1 MINKYIKKLLAPIFV
16 SLFFLINMASAG
28 YADTTVSAE
37 VGFIFNTLLF
47 LICGFLVMFM
57 AAGFAML
64 ESGMVTSKSVS
75 VICAKNI
82 GLFSIAGI
90 MFWMFGYNVAYGIP
104 EGGYIGKFIPW
115 SDSSK
120 IATGYAD
127 GSDWYFQMVFCA
139 TTCSIVSG
147 TLAERIKLWPFF
159 LFAAILTGFLYPFV
173 MGWQWGGGWLA
184 AAGFSDFAGSTL
196 VHSTGGAA
204 ALAGAILLG
213 PRLGRFTKSG
223 APSPVK
229 PFAASSIP
237 LVTIGVFILW
247 LGWFGFNGGSQLAMG
262 TGDDAIAVSKIFIN
276 TNLAACG
283 GVMAAAMIT
292 RLNFGKTDVV
302 QMLNGAIGGLVAI
315 TAEPLMPSPLA
326 AILIG
331 AVGGIIVVYGT
342 KFLFAMKI
350 DDVVGAIPAH
360 LFAGIWGTL
369 AVPITNS
376 GANFGTQLLGVIAI
390 NGTVFVIS
398 LIVWQIMKSTMGI
411 RLSKEGETKGTDVT
425 ETGVIAYAIR
435 D

>member
-1 MINKYIKKLLAPIFV
+1 MTKLLKKISAPLISLIF
-16 SLFFLINMASAG
+16 LLNMSSAG
-28 YADTTVSAE
+28 MAETTVSAE

-90 MFWMFGYNVAYGIP
+90 MFWLVGYNLAYGIDP
-104 EGGYIGKFIPW
+104 GGYIGKFIPW
-115 SDSSK
+115 ADGSK
-120 IATGYAD
+120 IDTGYSD

-139 TTCSIVSG
+139 TTVSIVSG
-147 TLAERIKLWPFF
+147 TMAERIKLWPFF
-159 LFAAILTGFLYPFV
+159 TFAAVLSGIIYPIV

-184 AAGFSDFAGSTL
+184 TMGFSDFAGSTL

-204 ALAGAILLG
+204 ALAGAMIIG

-223 APSPVK
+223 APAPLK

-262 TGDDAIAVSKIFIN
+262 TAADAIAVSKIFIN
-276 TNLAACG
+276 TFLAGAG
-283 GVMAAAMIT
+283 GVIGAAIIT
-292 RLNFGKTDVV
+292 RLHFGKTDVV
-302 QMLNGAIGGLVAI
+302 QMLNGCIGGLVSI
-315 TAEPLMPSPLA
+315 TAEPLLPSPFA

-331 AVGGIIVVYGT
+331 AVGGLIVVYGT
-342 KFLFAMKI
+342 KLLFSLQI
-350 DDVVGAIPAH
+350 DDVVGAVPAH

-369 AVPITNS
+369 IVPATNT
-376 GANFGTQLLGVIAI
+376 GANFSTQLIGVLSVNIF
-390 NGTVFVIS
+390 VFIVAYIVFS
-398 LIVWQIMKSTMGI
+398 LIKATIGL

>member
-1 MINKYIKKLLAPIFV
+1 MRKIFKKIITPATALL
-16 SLFFLINMASAG
+16 LLLNMSSAG
-28 YADTTVSAE
+28 VAETTVSAE
-37 VGFIFNTLLF
+37 VGFIFNTFLF
-47 LICGFLVMFM
+47 LVCGFLVMFM

-104 EGGYIGKFIPW
+104 EGGYIGKFMPW
-115 SDSSK
+115 SDGSK
-120 IATGYAD
+120 IGTGYAD

-139 TTCSIVSG
+139 TTVSIVSG

-184 AAGFSDFAGSTL
+184 ARGFSDFAGSTL

-213 PRLGRFTKSG
+213 PRLGRFTKKG
-223 APSPVK
+223 EPAPVK

-262 TGDDAIAVSKIFIN
+262 TFDDAVAVSKIFIN

-283 GVMAAAMIT
+283 GVMAAAIVT
-292 RLNFGKTDVV
+292 RLSMGKTDVV

-315 TAEPLMPSPLA
+315 TAEPLMPSPIA

-331 AVGGIIVVYGT
+331 AVGGVIVVYGT

-350 DDVVGAIPAH
+350 DDVVGAVPAH

-376 GANFGTQLLGVIAI
+376 GANFGTQLLGVISI
-390 NGTVFVIS
+390 NATVFVIAF
-398 LIVWQIMKSTMGI
+398 IIWAIMKNTFGI
-411 RLSKEGETKGTDVT
+411 RLSKEAEMKGTDVT

>member
-1 MINKYIKKLLAPIFV
+1 MFKISKKFLTSAITLSFLL
-16 SLFFLINMASAG
+16 NMSSAG
-28 YADTTVSAE
+28 AAETTVSAE
-37 VGFIFNTLLF
+37 VGFIFNTFLF
-47 LICGFLVMFM
+47 LVCGFLVMFM

-82 GLFSIAGI
+82 GLYSIAGI
-90 MFWMFGYNVAYGIP
+90 MFWLVGYNLAYGIP
-104 EGGYIGKFIPW
+104 EGGYIGKFLPW

-120 IATGYAD
+120 LETGYSA

-139 TTCSIVSG
+139 TTVSIVSG

-159 LFAAILTGFLYPFV
+159 LFAAILTGFIYPIQ

-184 AAGFSDFAGSTL
+184 ARGFSDFAGSTL
-196 VHSTGGAA
+196 VHSAGGAA
-204 ALAGAILLG
+204 ALAGAIILG
-213 PRLGRFTKSG
+213 PRLGRFTKKG
-223 APSPVK
+223 DPAPVK

-237 LVTIGVFILW
+237 LVTLGVFVLW

-262 TGDDAIAVSKIFIN
+262 SFTDAVAVSKIFIN

-283 GVMAAAMIT
+283 GVLAAAILT
-292 RLNFGKTDVV
+292 RLMLGKTDVI

-331 AVGGIIVVYGT
+331 AVGGIIVVFGT
-342 KFLFAMKI
+342 KLLFSYKI

-376 GANFGTQLLGVIAI
+376 SANFGTQLLGVISI
-390 NGTVFVIS
+390 NVFVFILAFIIWS
-398 LIVWQIMKSTMGI
+398 IMKNTIGI
-411 RLSKEGETKGTDVT
+411 RLSKEAELKGTDVS

>member
-1 MINKYIKKLLAPIFV
+1 MTKLFKKISAPLISLVFLL
-16 SLFFLINMASAG
+16 NMSSVGMAE
-28 YADTTVSAE
+28 TTVSAE
-37 VGFIFNTLLF
+37 VSFIFNTLLF

-90 MFWMFGYNVAYGIP
+90 MFWLFGYNLAYGIP

-115 SDSSK
+115 SDAS
-120 IATGYAD
+120 AVDTGYSD

-139 TTCSIVSG
+139 TTVSIVSG

-159 LFAAILTGFLYPFV
+159 LFAAILSGIIYPIV

-204 ALAGAILLG
+204 ALAGAIMLG
-213 PRLGRFTKSG
+213 PRLGRFDSKG
-223 APSPVK
+223 QPKALQ

-237 LVTIGVFILW
+237 LVTLGVFVLW

-262 TGDDAIAVSKIFIN
+262 TADDAIAVSTIFLN
-276 TNLAACG
+276 TFLAGAG
-283 GVMAAAMIT
+283 GVMAAATAT
-292 RLNFGKTDVV
+292 RLGFGKTDVV
-302 QMLNGAIGGLVAI
+302 QMLNGCIGGLVAI

-331 AVGGIIVVYGT
+331 AVGGVIVVFGT
-342 KFLFAMKI
+342 KLLFSLKI

-369 AVPITNS
+369 AVPITNPDTS
-376 GANFGTQLLGVIAI
+376 FGAQLLGVVSV
-390 NGTVFVIS
+390 NVFVFVVA
-398 LIVWQIMKSTMGI
+398 LIVWFIMKGTIGI
-411 RLSKEGETKGTDVT
+411 RLSKDAETKGTDVT

>member
-1 MINKYIKKLLAPIFV
+1 MTKLIKKISAPLISLIFLL
-16 SLFFLINMASAG
+16 NMSSAG
-28 YADTTVSAE
+28 MADTTVSAE

-57 AAGFAML
+57 ACGFAML

-90 MFWMFGYNVAYGIP
+90 MFWLVGYNLAYGISP
-104 EGGYIGKFIPW
+104 GGYIGKFIPW
-115 SDSSK
+115 ADGSK
-120 IATGYAD
+120 LDTGYSD

-139 TTCSIVSG
+139 TTVSIVSG
-147 TLAERIKLWPFF
+147 TMAERIKLWPFF
-159 LFAAILTGFLYPFV
+159 TFAAVLSGIIYPIV

-184 AAGFSDFAGSTL
+184 ELGFSDFAGSTL

-204 ALAGAILLG
+204 ALAGAMIIG

-223 APSPVK
+223 APAPLK

-262 TGDDAIAVSKIFIN
+262 TAADAIAVSKIFIN
-276 TNLAACG
+276 TFLAGAG
-283 GVMAAAMIT
+283 GVLGAATIT
-292 RLNFGKTDVV
+292 RLHFGKTDVV
-302 QMLNGAIGGLVAI
+302 QMLNGCIGGLVAI
-315 TAEPLMPSPLA
+315 TAEPLLPSPFA

-331 AVGGIIVVYGT
+331 AVGGLIVVYGT
-342 KFLFAMKI
+342 KLLFSLKI

-369 AVPITNS
+369 IVPATNS
-376 GANFGTQLLGVIAI
+376 GANFSTQLIGVLSVNIFVFIVAYIVFSAI
-390 NGTVFVIS
+390 KATIG
-398 LIVWQIMKSTMGI
+398 L